1 MEDTTIVTSVDLPN
15 ALTSPEADNSVL
27 EITGGNTLSGH
38 VSVSGA
44 KNSALVVMAGTLL
57 SSQPCR
63 LRNIPRLVDI
73 ERMGEVLLALGVK
86 LHREENALTVD
97 ASSIA
102 HTKAPYDVV
111 SRLRASFFVIGPL
124 LARMGVAR
132 IPLPGGCAIGARPVE
147 LHVRGLQAMGANV
160 HIEHGTVHASVPGT
174 EGRLKGAKI
183 YLDYPSVGATETLMM
198 AATLADGE
206 TIIENAAQEPEVV
219 DLANFCRAMGAK
231 IRGAGTNTLTIAGVP
246 RLHATDY
253 SIIPDRIEAGTFLVA
268 GAITASELSLSP
280 VLPEHLTAVIA
291 KLRETGGKVL
301 VEEPNRLRYVPGE
314 IIKPADLQ
322 TGPFPGFPTD
332 MQAQFM
338 ALMALC
344 SGNSMITETVFENR
358 LRHVAELNRMGA
370 DIRLNGNCAIIKGVT
385 HLSGAPVMATDLRA
399 SAALVL
405 AGLAAKGTTA
415 IQGLQHLD
423 RGYEDLEGKLRLLG
437 AKINRRAGETSS
449 VLAH

>member
-1 MEDTTIVTSVDLPN
+1 MEDTAIVTSVGLSN
-15 ALTSPEADNSVL
+15 ALTSPEADSSVL
-27 EITGGNTLSGH
+27 EIVGGNTLSGH

-44 KNSALVVMAGTLL
+44 KNSALVVMAGALL
-57 SSQPCR
+57 CSQPCR
-63 LRNIPRLVDI
+63 LRNIPQLVDI
-73 ERMGEVLLALGVK
+73 RRMGEVLLSLGVK
-86 LHREENALTVD
+86 LHHDGDGLEID

-102 HTKAPYDVV
+102 QTKAPYDVV

-160 HIEHGTVHASVPGT
+160 HIEHGTVHASIPGARR
-174 EGRLKGAKI
+174 RLKGAKI

-206 TIIENAAQEPEVV
+206 TIIENAAQEPEVA
-219 DLANFCRAMGAK
+219 DLANFCRSMGAK
-231 IRGAGTNTLTIAGVP
+231 IRGAGTNTITIVGVP

-253 SIIPDRIEAGTFLVA
+253 GIIPDRIEAGTFLVA
-268 GAITASELSLSP
+268 GAITGSEISLSP

-301 VEEPNRLRYVPGE
+301 VEAPNRLRYVPGE
-314 IIKPADLQ
+314 MIKPADLQ

-344 SGNSMITETVFENR
+344 NGNSMITETVFENR

-370 DIRLNGNCAIIKGVT
+370 DIRLNGSCAIIKGVP

-405 AGLAAKGTTA
+405 AGLAARGTTV

-423 RGYEDLEGKLRLLG
+423 RGYENLEGKLCGLG
-437 AKINRRAGETSS
+437 ANIRRQSEDVSQVCAN
-449 VLAH
+449 